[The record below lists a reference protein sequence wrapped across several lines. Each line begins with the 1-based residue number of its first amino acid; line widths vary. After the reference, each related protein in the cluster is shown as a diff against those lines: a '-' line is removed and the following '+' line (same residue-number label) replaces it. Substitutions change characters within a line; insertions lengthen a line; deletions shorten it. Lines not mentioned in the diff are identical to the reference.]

1 MSYRMSDQDGCCFE
15 RTFRSV
21 IIFQIPSPIN
31 NNPNNTV
38 EPAVRPILAISSEE
52 KLAWT
57 TVTIIPTI
65 IRPPLIKSNTDT
77 IVDTFLL
84 IMKAIIDIATALLQK
99 LFPEPALQTAENPVP
114 LRLWRSGGAASTSIP

>member
-1 MSYRMSDQDGCCFE
+1 MSDQDGCCFE

-38 EPAVRPILAISSEE
+38 EPAVRPIFAISSEE
-52 KLAWT
+52 RLAWT

-77 IVDTFLL
+77 IIDGTFLL
-84 IMKAIIDIATALLQK
+84 IMKAIIDIATAPPPK
-99 LFPEPALQTAENPVP
+99 TIPRTCSPTGRKPCPIAP
-114 LRLWRSGGAASTSIP
+114 SGEVVEAASTSIP